1 MKKKKKISRK
11 KVINIA
17 AVAMLITAAVLVI
30 LLALLQVE
38 PLKSWYADMQ
48 EWLIDFENRVTSIE
62 NKNVVFLVILTLFCI
77 KGFIP
82 FLPIST
88 LCFMTGMV
96 FPGFSAFLINMLGV
110 ALQMSIAYFKGRLFG
125 GGNVHK
131 FLNKY
136 EGTRQ
141 VLEKKASAHTLLLL
155 AFRLVPFVPM
165 NTVSRLFGSM
175 EIKYWEYIFI
185 SIGGFSPKIVSYT
198 IIGRNVYDP
207 LSPSF
212 IVPII
217 VLLLISAVSAL
228 ILNFALD
235 AAAKNSKSKE
245 KEKTGHKA

>member
-1 MKKKKKISRK
+1 MTKKKKISRK

-17 AVAMLITAAVLVI
+17 AVVMLIVAAVLMV
-30 LLALLQVE
+30 LLALLQVD

-48 EWLIDFENRVTSIE
+48 EWLIDFENTVTSIE
-62 NKNVVFLVILTLFCI
+62 NKHVVFMVILTLFCI
-77 KGFIP
+77 KGFVP

-141 VLEKKASAHTLLLL
+141 VLEKNATAHTLLLL
-155 AFRLVPFVPM
+155 TFRLVPFVPM

-175 EIKYWEYIFI
+175 NIKYWEYIFI

-228 ILNFALD
+228 ILNFVLD
-235 AAAKNSKSKE
+235 AAAKSSKSKE
-245 KEKTGHKA
+245 KTGDKA

>member
-30 LLALLQVE
+30 LLALLQME

-136 EGTRQ
+136 EGIRQ

>member
-1 MKKKKKISRK
+1 MKKKKKFSRK

-17 AVAMLITAAVLVI
+17 AVAMLIAAAVLVV
-30 LLALLQVE
+30 LLALLRVD

-62 NKNVVFLVILTLFCI
+62 NKHVVFLVILTLFCI
-77 KGFIP
+77 KGFVP

-96 FPGFSAFLINMLGV
+96 FPGFSAFLINMLGA

-136 EGTRQ
+136 DGTRQ
-141 VLEKKASAHTLLLL
+141 LLEKKASAHTLLLL
-155 AFRLVPFVPM
+155 AFRLVPFAPM
-165 NTVSRLFGSM
+165 NTVSLLFGSLDVT
-175 EIKYWEYIFI
+175 YWEYIFI

-217 VLLLISAVSAL
+217 VLLLISALSAL

-235 AAAKNSKSKE
+235 RVSKNSKA
-245 KEKTGHKA
+245 KEKTGEKA